1 MPKPKRI
8 PLKLA
13 TLPAPRASWESPA
26 PAAPSAPPEVRS
38 FPPTQPVARF
48 FGVPFLKGGAR
59 EVTAIHLCPER
70 VHLATIRDGSKLE
83 VSNRLTLSRLE
94 LGGLTFARM
103 IAFRPRQ
110 GTGTSIELAIV
121 GPPDQPEITRFDVQA
136 GQPLAGLPLQAVTA
150 LAYSCDGRFAAAG
163 NRDGKVQ
170 VWLLGPGHP
179 TPVLSAGFEAQV
191 ESLAFHAEH
200 PTVYA
205 TLATG
210 ALVQLELAPSPAVD
224 AVQALRH
231 SAPGVLVHRVTTG
244 RRGYSIYLAGRDDQV
259 YVLDTATGE
268 VGLFSPNVGPITGLQ
283 ILPASGHLCVLG
295 PRSVYLIDPVGPSQ
309 QEHLALV
316 CPFDDPIYAA
326 WELDGEAVL
335 VFHAAEGALSA

>member
-1 MPKPKRI
+1 MPKPKRT

-13 TLPAPRASWESPA
+13 TIPAPLEPWEPPA
-26 PAAPSAPPEVRS
+26 PTSGCAPPEVRS
-38 FPPTQPVARF
+38 FPPRQPVARF

-70 VHLATIRDGSKLE
+70 IHLATIRDGSELE
-83 VSNRLTLSRLE
+83 VSNRLTLSRLD
-94 LGGLTFARM
+94 LGDLTFARM
-103 IAFRPRQ
+103 IAFRPGQ
-110 GTGTSIELAIV
+110 GSGTATELAIV
-121 GPPDQPEITRFDVQA
+121 GPPDKPEIARYDVQA

-150 LAYSCDGRFAAAG
+150 LAYSCDGRFVAAG
-163 NRDGKVQ
+163 SRDGRIQ
-170 VWLLGPGHP
+170 VWLLGPDP
-179 TPVLSAGFEAQV
+179 TLVQSGDFKAQV

-224 AVQALRH
+224 AVQALRQ

-244 RRGYSIYLAGRDDQV
+244 RRGYSIYLAGRDDRV

-268 VGLFSPNVGPITGLQ
+268 VGLFSPNVGPINGLQ
-283 ILPASGHLCVLG
+283 VLPASGHLCVLG
-295 PRSVYLIDPVGPSQ
+295 PRSVYLIDPVGPGQ

-326 WELDGEAVL
+326 WELDGDAVL

>member
-1 MPKPKRI
+1 MPKPTRI
-8 PLKLA
+8 PLRLA
-13 TLPAPRASWESPA
+13 TIPAPREPWETPA
-26 PAAPSAPPEVRS
+26 PASASAAPEVRS
-38 FPPTQPVARF
+38 IPPTQPVARF

-70 VHLATIRDGSKLE
+70 VHLATIRDGSELE
-83 VSNRLTLSRLE
+83 VSNRLTLRRLD

-103 IAFRPRQ
+103 IAFRPGQ
-110 GTGTSIELAIV
+110 GSGAPIELAIV
-121 GPPDQPEITRFDVQA
+121 GPADKPEIARYDVQA
-136 GQPLAGLPLQAVTA
+136 GQPLAGLPLQGVTA
-150 LAYSCDGRFAAAG
+150 LAYSCDGRFVAAG
-163 NRDGKVQ
+163 NYDGKVK
-170 VWLLGPGHP
+170 VWLLGAGDP
-179 TPVLSAGFEAQV
+179 TPVQSGVFEAQV

-205 TLATG
+205 TLANG

-224 AVQALRH
+224 AVRALRQ
-231 SAPGVLVHRVTTG
+231 SAPGVLVHRVTAG
-244 RRGYSIYLAGRDDQV
+244 RWGYSIYLAGWDDRV

-295 PRSVYLIDPVGPSQ
+295 PRAVYLINPVGPNQ

-326 WELDGEAVL
+326 WELDGDAVL
-335 VFHAAEGALSA
+335 VFHAAERALNA